1 MNPRRKYFGFSFI
14 PEAHFPATVII
25 VALAVFG
32 LYAFLSIS
40 NYQTALKQELAVHE
54 AALDRSAIEVG
65 TFFEGRFALLREL
78 ADVSAAELSNK
89 EELDKEIDAFLQ
101 RNQEFEKIRISD
113 SQGQDITVRSRF
125 FTAGKED
132 LGDARGSEGFEKGRR
147 GESFVGT
154 VYVDANAI
162 PSTEFSFPIISE
174 GNTVIGVMLADLD
187 LRRVWDAVSQIP
199 AGEKGRVYV
208 VDNKGNLAAH
218 PDRQFALTTAN
229 LTSRP
234 PVKEIQDVLKSG
246 LLKKSEGEYINEKD
260 DLVYA
265 LAKSLPFGWGII
277 IEEPK
282 SDFFRSSTAIL
293 QLNGAVVAIIALL
306 IFFLF
311 LGSRSFL
318 AVFRELD
325 EERNTKEEIIT
336 NLSDGLIHISR
347 EGRILL
353 TNRRA
358 LDLLFLKKDPTSA
371 KFNRDTPD
379 LPTMGL
385 LGPILFP
392 DNAPDGI
399 FSDIKPTREFNF
411 NEPQE
416 IHLEVDTIPIQGGRE
431 IILLVRDVTRE
442 RVLSRLKTEFIS
454 IAAHQLRTPLSA
466 VKWTLRVILDGDAG
480 KISTA
485 QREYLE
491 STYDVNERMI
501 KLVNDLLNVSRIE
514 EGRFEYQFREEDI
527 LAMIETAAWPYKEL
541 AGKKGI
547 SMLLEKPKA
556 PLPLVVLDKD
566 RFQMIIQN
574 LLENAISYTP
584 AGGIIKI
591 ALAEEQGE
599 IGISVSDTGIGI
611 PMSDQKRLFGKFY
624 RSEGA
629 VKMNPHGSG
638 LGLFIARN
646 IVLRHGGTISVKS
659 EVGKGTTFHFTVPKA
674 GPSKKRRA
682 ETAAPKEFIRE
693 F

>member
-1 MNPRRKYFGFSFI
+1 MSPRRKYFGFSFV
-14 PEAHFPATVII
+14 PEAHFHATVII

-32 LYAFLSIS
+32 LYLFLSIS
-40 NYQTALKQELAVHE
+40 NYRAALKQELALHE
-54 AALDRSAIEVG
+54 AVLDRSAIEVG
-65 TFFEGRFALLREL
+65 DFFEGRFALLREL
-78 ADVSAAELSNK
+78 ADVSATELS
-89 EELDKEIDAFLQ
+89 DKKTLEKQIDAFLQ

-113 SQGQDITVRSRF
+113 SQGKDIIVRSRL
-125 FTAGKED
+125 FTAGQED
-132 LGDARGSEGFEKGRR
+132 LGNAAGNEGFQKGMQ

-154 VYVDANAI
+154 VYVDTNAI
-162 PSTEFSFPIISE
+162 PSTEFSFPIVLE
-174 GNTVIGVMLADLD
+174 GNTIIGVMFADLD

-199 AGEKGRVYV
+199 VGKEEKVYV

-234 PVKEIQDVLKSG
+234 LVKEVQDIFKSG
-246 LLKKSEGEYINEKD
+246 SFKKIEGEYLNEKGN
-260 DLVYA
+260 LVYA
-265 LAKSLPFGWGII
+265 LAEPLPFGWGIV

-282 SDFFRSSTAIL
+282 SDFFKSSTEIF
-293 QLNGAVVAIIALL
+293 QLSGAVAAIIALL
-306 IFFLF
+306 VFFLF
-311 LGSRSFL
+311 LGSRTFL
-318 AVFRELD
+318 AVFRELG
-325 EERNTKEEIIT
+325 EERNTKEEIIA

-347 EGRILL
+347 GGKILL
-353 TNRRA
+353 TNKRA
-358 LDLLFLKKDPTSA
+358 RDLLFLKKDPTSV
-371 KFNRDTPD
+371 KLDDDT
-379 LPTMGL
+379 LNLQTMGL
-385 LGPILFP
+385 LKSILFP
-392 DNAPDGI
+392 DDAPGGI
-399 FSDIKPTREFNF
+399 FLDIKPTREFNF
-411 NEPQE
+411 TEPQE
-416 IHLEVDTIPIQGGRE
+416 IHLEVDTIPIQAGRE

-466 VKWTLRVILDGDAG
+466 IKWTLRVILDGDAG
-480 KISTA
+480 KISAA

-527 LAMIETAAWPYKEL
+527 LSVIEAAAWPYKEL
-541 AGKKGI
+541 AGKKDI
-547 SMLLEKPKA
+547 AILLEKPQA

-566 RFQMIIQN
+566 RFQMVIQN

-584 AGGIIKI
+584 AGGVIKV
-591 ALAEEQGE
+591 ALSEEHDE
-599 IGISVSDTGIGI
+599 IGISISDTGIGI
-611 PMSDQKRLFGKFY
+611 PNSDQKRLFGKFY

-629 VKMNPHGSG
+629 IKMNPHGSG

-659 EVGKGTTFHFTVPKA
+659 EVGKGTTFHFTVPKS
-674 GPSKKRRA
+674 GPSKKHQT
-682 ETAAPKEFIRE
+682 EPPVSKEFIRE